1 MSMFN
6 KLKQIKDLR
15 GQAKT
20 MQSALAEVVI
30 TEEHHGVSVTM
41 NGNMELLKIEIADSA
56 KDRLEDNV
64 KQAVNNAIK
73 KAQMAMAKKMQD
85 MGNMPGLSDLLK

>member
-15 GQAKT
+15 SQAKT
-20 MQSALAEVVI
+20 MQSALSEVVI
-30 TEEHHGVSVTM
+30 TEERHGVSITI
-41 NGNMELLKIEIADSA
+41 NGNLEISSVKISEDA
-56 KDRLEDNV
+56 KSNLENNV
-64 KQAVNNAIK
+64 KQAVNETIK
-73 KAQMAMAKKMQD
+73 KAQTAMAKKMQE

>member
-20 MQSALAEVVI
+20 MQNALAEVII
-30 TEEHHGVSVTM
+30 TEEHHGVSITM
-41 NGNMELLKIEIADSA
+41 NGNMEVQKITIADSA
-56 KDRLEDNV
+56 KEHLEENI
-64 KQAVNNAIK
+64 KQAINNTIK
-73 KAQMAMAKKMQD
+73 KAQMAMAKKMQE